1 MIRAIVDGVRGATL
15 RLQSAPVVG
24 SVHIRGR
31 HADLLGRDEEGQHPI
46 SAIDGLREALD
57 VAGTP
62 QEIPDK
68 LPNPRKI
75 RLTGAVTAEYDGSED
90 VSVEIP
96 SGGIRNKL
104 LATFPNGIQ
113 IGGMVDLRDTGWE
126 QYKCFEVQLS
136 TNTEALIG
144 TGIILARLRTS
155 SGELLR
161 GMGAT
166 GIDTG
171 MDTYFCALRSAESDG
186 LFEVQHCSRLVHT
199 KTGGHSSF
207 NDTNKIIAV
216 YGLC

>member
-1 MIRAIVDGVRGATL
+1 MIKAIVDGVRGATL

-31 HADLLGRDEEGQHPI
+31 HSDLLGRDAEGQHPI

-62 QEIPDK
+62 QDIPDK

-126 QYKCFEVQLS
+126 QYRCFEVQLS
-136 TNTEALIG
+136 TSTDIPIG
-144 TGIILARLRTS
+144 TGVLLTRLRTS
-155 SGELLR
+155 AGELLR
-161 GMGAT
+161 GT
-166 GIDTG
+166 GGTGLDTG
-171 MDTYFCALRSAESDG
+171 LDTYYCSLQSAAEDG

-216 YGLC
+216 YGLS